1 MIITMARHYLSS
13 STRVNALRFK
23 QYPLHGIELHFDN
36 VLVLSLICDD
46 YFYFLFFFFEVEANA
61 IKILYFYIK

>member
-46 YFYFLFFFFEVEANA
+46 YFYFLFFFL
-61 IKILYFYIK
+61 K